1 MSLTRMAVNAVAS
14 RIAKSAGDACRL
26 HRIYKISL
34 ENGSKYIGQTNRF
47 PEERF
52 MEHTRQSSKC
62 TLLKGA
68 LKTSPASIQTVAVV
82 GPHQVDVFEKVAI
95 ALENTVAPDGLN
107 MTIGGPGVKRRDEKY
122 EKLRHD
128 VSLVKSLLAT
138 GKFVSYDMLFMRGM
152 ISMTEDEFDA
162 VKRLVTK

>member
-1 MSLTRMAVNAVAS
+1 MAS
-14 RIAKSAGDACRL
+14 RISRSAGDACRL

-52 MEHTRQSSKC
+52 KEHMRESSKC
-62 TLLKGA
+62 SLLKDA
-68 LKTSPASIQTVAVV
+68 LKASPASIQTIAVV

-95 ALENTVAPDGLN
+95 AFENTVVPDGLN

-128 VSLVKSLLAT
+128 VSLVKTLLAT
-138 GKFVSYDMLFMRGM
+138 GKFVSYDMLFMKGM
-152 ISMTEDEFDA
+152 ISMTEDEFVA
-162 VKRLVTK
+162 VKRLL

>member
-1 MSLTRMAVNAVAS
+1 MSITRMAVNAVAT
-14 RIAKSAGDACRL
+14 RIARSAGDACRL
-26 HRIYKISL
+26 HRIYQISL

-52 MEHTRQSSKC
+52 KEHTRASSKC
-62 TLLKGA
+62 TLLKDA
-68 LKTSPASIQTVAVV
+68 LKASPASIKTIAVI

-95 ALENTVAPDGLN
+95 ALENTVVPDGLN

-128 VSLVKSLLAT
+128 VSLVKTLLTT
-138 GKFVSYDMLFMRGM
+138 GKFVSYDMLFMKGM

-162 VKRLVTK
+162 VKRLL

>member
-1 MSLTRMAVNAVAS
+1 MSLTRMTVNAVAS
-14 RIAKSAGDACRL
+14 RISKSAGDACRL

-52 MEHTRQSSKC
+52 KEHTRASSKC
-62 TLLKGA
+62 TLLKDA
-68 LKTSPASIQTVAVV
+68 LQSSSASIKTIAII

-128 VSLVKSLLAT
+128 VSLVKTLLAT
-138 GKFVSYDMLFMRGM
+138 GKFVSYDMLFMKGM

-162 VKRLVTK
+162 VKRLL